1 MTDKGATCR
10 KVKSSTPSRMREGT
24 SVVEIEV
31 NSDKAVMAGR
41 LKDET
46 PTNGK
51 WTGTLPDSLTE
62 GGVITPDHPSV
73 ITHPNASTVENMAT
87 MKRSAGK
94 RHATRPQ
101 QADNSQITHRT
112 PTTTIVAECP

>member
-1 MTDKGATCR
+1 MK
-10 KVKSSTPSRMREGT
+10 EET
-24 SVVEIEV
+24 SAVEIEV

-41 LKDET
+41 LKGET

-51 WTGTLPDSLTE
+51 RTETVPESLVE

-73 ITHPNASTVENMAT
+73 TTRLNAGTTENTAT

-94 RHATRPQ
+94 RYETRLQ
-101 QADNSQITHRT
+101 LADNSQITHRT
-112 PTTTIVAECP
+112 PTTTIVVECL